1 VLNEHVSHD
10 SGIGA
15 HADAQLIMLV
25 DLLYASQVTFH
36 LLVNIHVDRLP
47 RRIASCYVRMC

>member
-1 VLNEHVSHD
+1 VFTVCKEGKLVLHLPCLVVCVGLTNVLNEHVSHD

-25 DLLYASQVTFH
+25 DLL
-36 LLVNIHVDRLP
+36 
-47 RRIASCYVRMC
+47 